1 MFSPILWIG
10 FWLPV
15 HTLNFLPNFV
25 LVRRPFLLRS
35 FREGI
40 PLLIADLMFFFEAAF
55 HIRQQLIEFFF

>member
-40 PLLIADLMFFFEAAF
+40 PLLIADMFFFEAAF